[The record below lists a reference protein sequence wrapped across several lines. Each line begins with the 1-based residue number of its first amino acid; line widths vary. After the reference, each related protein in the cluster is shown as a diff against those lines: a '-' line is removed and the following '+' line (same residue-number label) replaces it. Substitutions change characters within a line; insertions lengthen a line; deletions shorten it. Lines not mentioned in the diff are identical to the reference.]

1 MKVLGIIP
9 ARYESSRFPGKPLAK
24 ILGKSMIQRVY
35 EQSKKCIELNELIIA
50 TDDKRIYKHAL
61 TFNANVMMTSK
72 SHTTGTDRCGEVVR
86 NLKKPYDIV
95 VNIQG
100 DEPLIN
106 PFKIKKVIS
115 LFNNSK
121 TDIATLAKKIIS
133 NKIIKDKNT
142 PKVMIDNCNKALQ
155 FCRKIE
161 DPMSFKKYY
170 QHIGIYAYKS
180 TILEKII
187 NLPQTINEKKENLE
201 QLRWLDH
208 SYKIYVGITN
218 LNSVSVDTP
227 DDIIKVEN
235 EII

>member
-35 EQSKKCIELNELIIA
+35 EQSKKCVELNELIIA

-72 SHTTGTDRCGEVVR
+72 SHTTGTDRCGEVLQ
-86 NLKKPYDIV
+86 NLKNPYDIV

-121 TDIATLAKKIIS
+121 TDIATLAKKITS

-142 PKVMIDNCNKALQ
+142 PKVMIDDCNKALQ

-161 DPMSFKKYY
+161 DPISLKKYY

-180 TILEKII
+180 AILEKII
-187 NLPQTINEKKENLE
+187 NLPQTINEKKESLE

-208 SYKIYVGITN
+208 RYKIYVGLTN
-218 LNSVSVDTP
+218 LNSISVDTP
-227 DDIIKVEN
+227 EDIIKVEN

>member
-24 ILGKSMIQRVY
+24 ILGKSMVQRVY

-61 TFNANVMMTSK
+61 TFNANVMITSK

-121 TDIATLAKKIIS
+121 TDIATLAKKITS
-133 NKIIKDKNT
+133 NKIIEDKNT
-142 PKVMIDNCNKALQ
+142 PKVMIDDCNKALQ

-161 DPMSFKKYY
+161 DPISLKKYY

-180 TILEKII
+180 AILEKII

-201 QLRWLDH
+201 QLRWLNH
-208 SYKIYVGITN
+208 RCKIYVGLTN
-218 LNSVSVDTP
+218 LNSISVDTP